1 MTAVSVTLI
10 IIGIICVVLSIVF
23 NFDKDNKENQGV
35 SSELTKEQQDKLRK
49 QINDIIEA
57 QLENVT
63 EKTESSLD
71 KISNTKILE
80 MNEYAENV
88 LGEINRNHNETVFLY
103 DMLNEKAKE
112 IKSTVKDVNI
122 TKRQVEKIHAEVK
135 ENVNKDEELN
145 SEPELN
151 EGEEVKDLARQR
163 LEELV
168 KKSDSNRD
176 KNLTMRKTQAE
187 ELERKKVASE
197 VDKEVFKVVDFAKE
211 KENIILSE
219 DNQKKDFIKAS
230 ETNPFSDV
238 ITDIEDIKA
247 SASKKTSLEAK
258 AKEVTAERTDDLE
271 SSELE
276 TADALEGFEFEDA
289 IDFEDLNSTKKEVSS
304 VRIAPI
310 DNTST
315 EDAPVK
321 EASNLE
327 AKVKET
333 SPNED
338 TLVKA
343 EVAADEVKK
352 VSKTRKKS
360 ETTVKKST
368 TRKTSTK
375 KTSNQRK
382 VETLKKNISDVEF
395 DSEASNNDRIL
406 KLSSLG
412 FSNKDIA
419 KYLNLG
425 IGEVKLVVD
434 LYKETK

>member
-1 MTAVSVTLI
+1 MTTVSVTLI

-23 NFDKDNKENQGV
+23 NFDKDNKESQGI

-49 QINDIIEA
+49 QINEIIDA
-57 QLENVT
+57 QILNVT

-219 DNQKKDFIKAS
+219 ENQKKDFIKA
-230 ETNPFSDV
+230 EDANPFSDV
-238 ITDIEDIKA
+238 ITDIEEIKK
-247 SASKKTSLEAK
+247 SAKKSTSNEAK
-258 AKEVTAERTDDLE
+258 EDAELDAE
-271 SSELE
+271 
-276 TADALEGFEFEDA
+276 ADVLEGFEFEESVG
-289 IDFEDLNSTKKEVSS
+289 FEE
-304 VRIAPI
+304 
-310 DNTST
+310 
-315 EDAPVK
+315 
-321 EASNLE
+321 
-327 AKVKET
+327 
-333 SPNED
+333 
-338 TLVKA
+338 VKA
-343 EVAADEVKK
+343 EATSEAAATETATETKTSKLSEAADTTEVPEVAADEVKK
-352 VSKTRKKS
+352 VSKSRKKS

-368 TRKTSTK
+368 TRKASTK
-375 KTSNQRK
+375 KTSDQRK
-382 VETLKKNISDVEF
+382 LDLLKKNISDVEF
-395 DSEASNNDRIL
+395 DSDASNNDRIL

>member
-1 MTAVSVTLI
+1 MTTVSVTLI

-23 NFDKDNKENQGV
+23 NFDKDNKESQGI

-49 QINDIIEA
+49 QINEIIDA
-57 QLENVT
+57 QILNVT

-145 SEPELN
+145 SAPELN

-219 DNQKKDFIKAS
+219 ENQKKDFIKA
-230 ETNPFSDV
+230 EDANPFSDV
-238 ITDIEDIKA
+238 ITDIEEIKK
-247 SASKKTSLEAK
+247 SAKKSTSNEAK
-258 AKEVTAERTDDLE
+258 EDAELDDE
-271 SSELE
+271 
-276 TADALEGFEFEDA
+276 ADVLEGFEFEESVG
-289 IDFEDLNSTKKEVSS
+289 FEE
-304 VRIAPI
+304 
-310 DNTST
+310 
-315 EDAPVK
+315 
-321 EASNLE
+321 
-327 AKVKET
+327 
-333 SPNED
+333 
-338 TLVKA
+338 VKA
-343 EVAADEVKK
+343 EATSAAAATETATETKTSKLSEAADTTEVPEVAADEVKK
-352 VSKTRKKS
+352 VSKSRKKS

-375 KTSNQRK
+375 KTSDQRK
-382 VETLKKNISDVEF
+382 LDLLKKNISDVEF
-395 DSEASNNDRIL
+395 DSDASNNDRIL

>member
-1 MTAVSVTLI
+1 MTTVSVTLI

-23 NFDKDNKENQGV
+23 NFDKDNKESQGI

-49 QINDIIEA
+49 QINEIIDA
-57 QLENVT
+57 QILNVT

-135 ENVNKDEELN
+135 ENVNKEEELN

-219 DNQKKDFIKAS
+219 ENQKKDFIKA
-230 ETNPFSDV
+230 EDANPFSDV
-238 ITDIEDIKA
+238 ITDIEEIKK
-247 SASKKTSLEAK
+247 SAKKSTSNEAK
-258 AKEVTAERTDDLE
+258 EDAELDAE
-271 SSELE
+271 
-276 TADALEGFEFEDA
+276 ADVLEGFEFEESVG
-289 IDFEDLNSTKKEVSS
+289 FEE
-304 VRIAPI
+304 
-310 DNTST
+310 
-315 EDAPVK
+315 
-321 EASNLE
+321 
-327 AKVKET
+327 
-333 SPNED
+333 
-338 TLVKA
+338 VKA
-343 EVAADEVKK
+343 EATSAAAATETATETKTSKLSEAADTTEVPEVAADEVKK
-352 VSKTRKKS
+352 VSKSRKKS

-375 KTSNQRK
+375 KTSDQRK
-382 VETLKKNISDVEF
+382 LDLLKKNISDVEF
-395 DSEASNNDRIL
+395 DSDASNNDRIL

>member
-23 NFDKDNKENQGV
+23 NFDKDNKESQGI

-49 QINDIIEA
+49 QINEIIDA
-57 QLENVT
+57 QILNVT

-135 ENVNKDEELN
+135 ENVNKEEELN
-145 SEPELN
+145 SAPELN

-219 DNQKKDFIKAS
+219 ENQKKDFIKA
-230 ETNPFSDV
+230 EDANPFSDV
-238 ITDIEDIKA
+238 ITDIEEIKK
-247 SASKKTSLEAK
+247 SAKKSTSNEAK
-258 AKEVTAERTDDLE
+258 EDAELDDE
-271 SSELE
+271 
-276 TADALEGFEFEDA
+276 ADVLEGFEFEESVG
-289 IDFEDLNSTKKEVSS
+289 FEE
-304 VRIAPI
+304 
-310 DNTST
+310 
-315 EDAPVK
+315 
-321 EASNLE
+321 
-327 AKVKET
+327 
-333 SPNED
+333 
-338 TLVKA
+338 VKA
-343 EVAADEVKK
+343 EATSAAAATETATETKTSKLSEAADTTEVPEVAADEVKK
-352 VSKTRKKS
+352 VSKSRKKS

-375 KTSNQRK
+375 KTSDQRK
-382 VETLKKNISDVEF
+382 LDLLKKNISDVEF
-395 DSEASNNDRIL
+395 DSDASNNDRIL

>member
-1 MTAVSVTLI
+1 MTTVSVTLI

-23 NFDKDNKENQGV
+23 NFDKDNKESQGI

-49 QINDIIEA
+49 QINEIIDA
-57 QLENVT
+57 QILNVT

-135 ENVNKDEELN
+135 ENVNKEEELN

-219 DNQKKDFIKAS
+219 ENQKKDFIKA
-230 ETNPFSDV
+230 EDANPFSDV
-238 ITDIEDIKA
+238 ITDIEEIKK
-247 SASKKTSLEAK
+247 SAKKATSNEAK
-258 AKEVTAERTDDLE
+258 EDAELDAE
-271 SSELE
+271 
-276 TADALEGFEFEDA
+276 ADVLEGFEFEESVG
-289 IDFEDLNSTKKEVSS
+289 FEE
-304 VRIAPI
+304 
-310 DNTST
+310 
-315 EDAPVK
+315 
-321 EASNLE
+321 
-327 AKVKET
+327 
-333 SPNED
+333 
-338 TLVKA
+338 VKA
-343 EVAADEVKK
+343 EATSAAAATEPATETKATSAETKTSKLSEAVDTTEVPEVAADEVKK
-352 VSKTRKKS
+352 VSKSRKKS

-375 KTSNQRK
+375 KTSDQRK
-382 VETLKKNISDVEF
+382 LDLLKKNISDVEF
-395 DSEASNNDRIL
+395 DSDASNNDRIL

>member
-1 MTAVSVTLI
+1 
-10 IIGIICVVLSIVF
+10 
-23 NFDKDNKENQGV
+23 
-35 SSELTKEQQDKLRK
+35 
-49 QINDIIEA
+49 
-57 QLENVT
+57 
-63 EKTESSLD
+63 
-71 KISNTKILE
+71 

-382 VETLKKNISDVEF
+382 VETLKKNISDVELRLLIMIE
-395 DSEASNNDRIL
+395 S
-406 KLSSLG
+406 
-412 FSNKDIA
+412 
-419 KYLNLG
+419 
-425 IGEVKLVVD
+425 
-434 LYKETK
+434 

>member
-1 MTAVSVTLI
+1 MTTVSVTLI

-23 NFDKDNKENQGV
+23 NFDKDNKESQGI

-49 QINDIIEA
+49 QINEIIDA
-57 QLENVT
+57 QILNVT

-135 ENVNKDEELN
+135 ENVNKEEELN

-219 DNQKKDFIKAS
+219 ENQKKDFIKA
-230 ETNPFSDV
+230 EDANPFSDV
-238 ITDIEDIKA
+238 ITDIEEIKK
-247 SASKKTSLEAK
+247 SAKKATSKEAK
-258 AKEVTAERTDDLE
+258 EDAELDAE
-271 SSELE
+271 
-276 TADALEGFEFEDA
+276 ADVLEGFEFEESVG
-289 IDFEDLNSTKKEVSS
+289 FEE
-304 VRIAPI
+304 
-310 DNTST
+310 
-315 EDAPVK
+315 
-321 EASNLE
+321 
-327 AKVKET
+327 
-333 SPNED
+333 
-338 TLVKA
+338 VKA
-343 EVAADEVKK
+343 EATSEAAATETKATSAETKTSKLSEAADTTEVPEVAADEVKK
-352 VSKTRKKS
+352 VSKSRKKS

-375 KTSNQRK
+375 KTSDQRK
-382 VETLKKNISDVEF
+382 LDLLKKNISDVEF
-395 DSEASNNDRIL
+395 DSDASNNDRIL

>member
-1 MTAVSVTLI
+1 MTTVSVTLI

-23 NFDKDNKENQGV
+23 NFDKDNKESQGI

-49 QINDIIEA
+49 QINEIIDA
-57 QLENVT
+57 QILNVT

-135 ENVNKDEELN
+135 ENVNKEEELN
-145 SEPELN
+145 SAPELN

-219 DNQKKDFIKAS
+219 ENQKKDFIKA
-230 ETNPFSDV
+230 EDANPFSDV
-238 ITDIEDIKA
+238 ITDIEEIKK
-247 SASKKTSLEAK
+247 SAKKSTSNEAK
-258 AKEVTAERTDDLE
+258 EDAELDDE
-271 SSELE
+271 
-276 TADALEGFEFEDA
+276 ADVLEGFEFEESVG
-289 IDFEDLNSTKKEVSS
+289 FEE
-304 VRIAPI
+304 
-310 DNTST
+310 
-315 EDAPVK
+315 
-321 EASNLE
+321 
-327 AKVKET
+327 
-333 SPNED
+333 
-338 TLVKA
+338 VKA
-343 EVAADEVKK
+343 EATSAAAATETATETKTSKLSEAADTTEVPEVAADEVKK
-352 VSKTRKKS
+352 VSKSRKKS

-375 KTSNQRK
+375 KTSDQRK
-382 VETLKKNISDVEF
+382 LDLLKKNISDVEF
-395 DSEASNNDRIL
+395 DSDASNNDRIL

>member
-1 MTAVSVTLI
+1 MTTVSVTLI

-23 NFDKDNKENQGV
+23 NFDKDNKESQGL

-49 QINDIIEA
+49 QINEIIDSEI
-57 QLENVT
+57 LNVT

-122 TKRQVEKIHAEVK
+122 TKRQVEKIHAEVT
-135 ENVNKDEELN
+135 ENVNKDEEAI
-145 SEPELN
+145 SEIEASDSAD
-151 EGEEVKDLARQR
+151 VKDLARQR

-176 KNLTMRKTQAE
+176 KTLTMRKTQAE

-219 DNQKKDFIKAS
+219 ENQKKDFIKA
-230 ETNPFSDV
+230 EDANPFSDV
-238 ITDIEDIKA
+238 ITDIEEIKE
-247 SASKKTSLEAK
+247 SAKKATSKEAK
-258 AKEVTAERTDDLE
+258 EDAELDAE
-271 SSELE
+271 
-276 TADALEGFEFEDA
+276 ADVLEGFEFEEPVG
-289 IDFEDLNSTKKEVSS
+289 FEE
-304 VRIAPI
+304 
-310 DNTST
+310 
-315 EDAPVK
+315 
-321 EASNLE
+321 
-327 AKVKET
+327 
-333 SPNED
+333 
-338 TLVKA
+338 VKA
-343 EVAADEVKK
+343 EATSEAAATETATETKATNAETTAAETTSAETKTSKLSEAADTTEVPEVAADEVKK
-352 VSKTRKKS
+352 VSKSRKKS

-375 KTSNQRK
+375 KTSDQRK
-382 VETLKKNISDVEF
+382 LDLLKKNISDVEF
-395 DSEASNNDRIL
+395 DSDASNNDRIL

>member
-1 MTAVSVTLI
+1 MTTVSVTLI

-23 NFDKDNKENQGV
+23 NFDKDNKESQGI

-49 QINDIIEA
+49 QINEIIDA
-57 QLENVT
+57 QILNVT

-135 ENVNKDEELN
+135 ENVNKEEELN

-219 DNQKKDFIKAS
+219 ENQKKDFIKA
-230 ETNPFSDV
+230 EDANPFSDV
-238 ITDIEDIKA
+238 ITDIEEIKK
-247 SASKKTSLEAK
+247 SAKKSTGNEAK
-258 AKEVTAERTDDLE
+258 EDAELDAE
-271 SSELE
+271 
-276 TADALEGFEFEDA
+276 ADVLEGFEFEESVG
-289 IDFEDLNSTKKEVSS
+289 FEE
-304 VRIAPI
+304 
-310 DNTST
+310 
-315 EDAPVK
+315 
-321 EASNLE
+321 
-327 AKVKET
+327 
-333 SPNED
+333 
-338 TLVKA
+338 VKA
-343 EVAADEVKK
+343 EATSEAAATETATETKTSKLSEVADTTEVPEVAADEVKK
-352 VSKTRKKS
+352 VSKSRKKS

-375 KTSNQRK
+375 KTSDQRK
-382 VETLKKNISDVEF
+382 LDLLKKNISDVEF
-395 DSEASNNDRIL
+395 DSDASNNDRIL

>member
-1 MTAVSVTLI
+1 
-10 IIGIICVVLSIVF
+10 
-23 NFDKDNKENQGV
+23 
-35 SSELTKEQQDKLRK
+35 
-49 QINDIIEA
+49 
-57 QLENVT
+57 
-63 EKTESSLD
+63 
-71 KISNTKILE
+71 

-135 ENVNKDEELN
+135 ENVNKEEELN
-145 SEPELN
+145 SAPELN

-219 DNQKKDFIKAS
+219 ENQKKDFIKA
-230 ETNPFSDV
+230 EDANPFSDV
-238 ITDIEDIKA
+238 ITDIEEIKK
-247 SASKKTSLEAK
+247 SAKKSTSNEAK
-258 AKEVTAERTDDLE
+258 EDAELDDE
-271 SSELE
+271 
-276 TADALEGFEFEDA
+276 ADVLEGFEFEESVG
-289 IDFEDLNSTKKEVSS
+289 FEE
-304 VRIAPI
+304 
-310 DNTST
+310 
-315 EDAPVK
+315 
-321 EASNLE
+321 
-327 AKVKET
+327 
-333 SPNED
+333 
-338 TLVKA
+338 VKA
-343 EVAADEVKK
+343 EATSAAAATETATETKTSKLSEAADTTEVPEVAADEVKK
-352 VSKTRKKS
+352 VSKSRKKS

-375 KTSNQRK
+375 KTSDQRK
-382 VETLKKNISDVEF
+382 LDLLKKNISDVEF
-395 DSEASNNDRIL
+395 DSDASNNDRIL

>member
-1 MTAVSVTLI
+1 MTTVSVTLI

-63 EKTESSLD
+63 ERTESSLD

-197 VDKEVFKVVDFAKE
+197 VDKEVFKVVDFTKE

-247 SASKKTSLEAK
+247 SASKKTNPEVK

-271 SSELE
+271 GFELE

-289 IDFEDLNSTKKEVSS
+289 IDFEDLKSTKKEVSS
-304 VRIAPI
+304 VAPI
-310 DNTST
+310 ENTST
-315 EDAPVK
+315 EDSFVK

-327 AKVKET
+327 AKVKEA

-338 TLVKA
+338 TSVKA

-375 KTSNQRK
+375 KTSDQRK

>member
-1 MTAVSVTLI
+1 MTTVSVTLI

-247 SASKKTSLEAK
+247 SASKKTNLEVK
-258 AKEVTAERTDDLE
+258 DKEVTVERTDDLE
-271 SSELE
+271 GFELE

-289 IDFEDLNSTKKEVSS
+289 IDFEDLKSTKKEASS
-304 VRIAPI
+304 VAPI
-310 DNTST
+310 ENTSI
-315 EDAPVK
+315 ENEPVK

-327 AKVKET
+327 AKVKEA
-333 SPNED
+333 SSNKD
-338 TLVKA
+338 ASVKA

-375 KTSNQRK
+375 KTSDQRK
-382 VETLKKNISDVEF
+382 VEALKKNISDVEF

>member
-1 MTAVSVTLI
+1 MTTVSVTLI

-23 NFDKDNKENQGV
+23 NFDKDNKESQGL

-49 QINDIIEA
+49 QINEIIDSEI
-57 QLENVT
+57 LNVT

-122 TKRQVEKIHAEVK
+122 TKRQVEKIHAEVT
-135 ENVNKDEELN
+135 ENVNKDEEAI
-145 SEPELN
+145 SEIEASDSAD
-151 EGEEVKDLARQR
+151 VKDLARQR

-176 KNLTMRKTQAE
+176 KTLTMRKTQAE

-219 DNQKKDFIKAS
+219 ENQKKDFIKA
-230 ETNPFSDV
+230 EDANPFSDV
-238 ITDIEDIKA
+238 ITDIEEIKE
-247 SASKKTSLEAK
+247 SAKKATSKEAK
-258 AKEVTAERTDDLE
+258 EDAELDAE
-271 SSELE
+271 
-276 TADALEGFEFEDA
+276 ADVLEGFEFEEPVG
-289 IDFEDLNSTKKEVSS
+289 FEEVKAEATSEAAAPETATETK
-304 VRIAPI
+304 A
-310 DNTST
+310 TT
-315 EDAPVK
+315 A
-321 EASNLE
+321 
-327 AKVKET
+327 ET
-333 SPNED
+333 SSAKTKTSKLSEAAD
-338 TLVKA
+338 TTEVP

-352 VSKTRKKS
+352 VSKSRKKS

-375 KTSNQRK
+375 KTSDQRK
-382 VETLKKNISDVEF
+382 LDLLKQNISDVEF
-395 DSEASNNDRIL
+395 DSDASNNDRIL

>member
-1 MTAVSVTLI
+1 MSTVSVTLI
-10 IIGIICVVLSIVF
+10 IIGIICVVLSVVF

-63 EKTESSLD
+63 ERTESSLD

-247 SASKKTSLEAK
+247 SASKKTNPEAK
-258 AKEVTAERTDDLE
+258 AKEVTAERTDALE
-271 SSELE
+271 GFELE

-289 IDFEDLNSTKKEVSS
+289 IDFEDLKSTKKEVGS
-304 VRIAPI
+304 VEKAPI

-315 EDAPVK
+315 ENVPVK

-327 AKVKET
+327 TKVKEA
-333 SPNED
+333 SPNKD
-338 TLVKA
+338 SSVKA

-375 KTSNQRK
+375 KTSDQRK

>member
-1 MTAVSVTLI
+1 MTTVSVTLI

-23 NFDKDNKENQGV
+23 NFDKDNKESQGI

-49 QINDIIEA
+49 QINEIIDA
-57 QLENVT
+57 QILNVT

-219 DNQKKDFIKAS
+219 ENQKKDFIKA
-230 ETNPFSDV
+230 EDANPFSDV
-238 ITDIEDIKA
+238 ITDIEEIKK
-247 SASKKTSLEAK
+247 SAKKSTSNEAK
-258 AKEVTAERTDDLE
+258 EDAELDAE
-271 SSELE
+271 
-276 TADALEGFEFEDA
+276 ADVLEGFEFEESVG
-289 IDFEDLNSTKKEVSS
+289 FEE
-304 VRIAPI
+304 
-310 DNTST
+310 
-315 EDAPVK
+315 
-321 EASNLE
+321 
-327 AKVKET
+327 
-333 SPNED
+333 
-338 TLVKA
+338 VKA
-343 EVAADEVKK
+343 EATSEAAATETATETKTSKLSEAADTTEVPEVAADEVKK
-352 VSKTRKKS
+352 VSKSRKKS

-375 KTSNQRK
+375 KTSDQRK
-382 VETLKKNISDVEF
+382 LDLLKKNISDVEF
-395 DSEASNNDRIL
+395 DSDASNNDRIL

>member
-1 MTAVSVTLI
+1 MTTVSVTLI

-23 NFDKDNKENQGV
+23 NFDKDNKESQGI

-49 QINDIIEA
+49 QINEIIDA
-57 QLENVT
+57 QILNVT

-135 ENVNKDEELN
+135 ENVNKEEELN

-219 DNQKKDFIKAS
+219 ENQKKDFIKA
-230 ETNPFSDV
+230 EDANPFSDV
-238 ITDIEDIKA
+238 ITDIEEIKK
-247 SASKKTSLEAK
+247 SAKKSTSNEAK
-258 AKEVTAERTDDLE
+258 EDAELDAE
-271 SSELE
+271 
-276 TADALEGFEFEDA
+276 ADVLEGFEFEESVG
-289 IDFEDLNSTKKEVSS
+289 FEE
-304 VRIAPI
+304 
-310 DNTST
+310 
-315 EDAPVK
+315 
-321 EASNLE
+321 
-327 AKVKET
+327 
-333 SPNED
+333 
-338 TLVKA
+338 VKA
-343 EVAADEVKK
+343 EATSEAAATETKATSAETKTSKLSEAADTTEVPEVAADEVKK
-352 VSKTRKKS
+352 VSKSRKKS

-375 KTSNQRK
+375 KTSDQRK
-382 VETLKKNISDVEF
+382 LDLLKKNISDVEF
-395 DSEASNNDRIL
+395 DSDASNNDRIL

>member
-1 MTAVSVTLI
+1 MTTVSVTLI

-23 NFDKDNKENQGV
+23 NFDKDNKESQGL

-49 QINDIIEA
+49 QINEIIDSEI
-57 QLENVT
+57 LNVT

-122 TKRQVEKIHAEVK
+122 TKRQVEKIHAEVT
-135 ENVNKDEELN
+135 ENVNKDEEAI
-145 SEPELN
+145 SEIEASDSAD
-151 EGEEVKDLARQR
+151 VKDLARQR

-176 KNLTMRKTQAE
+176 KTLTMRKTQAE

-219 DNQKKDFIKAS
+219 ENQKKDFIKA
-230 ETNPFSDV
+230 EDANPFSDV
-238 ITDIEDIKA
+238 ITDIEEIKE
-247 SASKKTSLEAK
+247 SAKKATSKEAK
-258 AKEVTAERTDDLE
+258 EDAELDAE
-271 SSELE
+271 
-276 TADALEGFEFEDA
+276 ADVLEGFEFEEPVG
-289 IDFEDLNSTKKEVSS
+289 FEEVKAEATSEAAATETATETK
-304 VRIAPI
+304 A
-310 DNTST
+310 TS
-315 EDAPVK
+315 A
-321 EASNLE
+321 
-327 AKVKET
+327 ET
-333 SPNED
+333 SSAKTKTSKLSEAAD
-338 TLVKA
+338 TTEVP

-352 VSKTRKKS
+352 VSKSRKKS

-375 KTSNQRK
+375 KTSDQRK
-382 VETLKKNISDVEF
+382 LDLLKQNISDVEF
-395 DSEASNNDRIL
+395 DSDASNNDRIL

>member
-1 MTAVSVTLI
+1 MTTVSVTLI

-23 NFDKDNKENQGV
+23 NFDKDNKESQGI

-49 QINDIIEA
+49 QINEIIDA
-57 QLENVT
+57 QILNVT

-219 DNQKKDFIKAS
+219 ENQKKDFIKA
-230 ETNPFSDV
+230 EDANPFSDV
-238 ITDIEDIKA
+238 ITDIEEIKK
-247 SASKKTSLEAK
+247 SAKKSTSNEAK
-258 AKEVTAERTDDLE
+258 EDAELDAE
-271 SSELE
+271 
-276 TADALEGFEFEDA
+276 ADVLEGFEFEESVG
-289 IDFEDLNSTKKEVSS
+289 FEE
-304 VRIAPI
+304 
-310 DNTST
+310 
-315 EDAPVK
+315 
-321 EASNLE
+321 
-327 AKVKET
+327 
-333 SPNED
+333 
-338 TLVKA
+338 VKA
-343 EVAADEVKK
+343 EATSEAAATETATETKTSKLSEAVDTTEVPEVAADEVKK
-352 VSKTRKKS
+352 VSKSRKKS

-375 KTSNQRK
+375 KTSDQRK
-382 VETLKKNISDVEF
+382 LDLLKKNISDVEF
-395 DSEASNNDRIL
+395 DSDASNNDRIL